1 MLRGD
6 TINGDTINFI
16 NREKE
21 LESLNKEYKKKNSFV
36 VLYGRRRVGK
46 TTLIKEFIKDKK
58 VFYFFADKQN
68 ENLQIERFKNQISE
82 RFKNEFLKKIEIKE
96 WDTLFDYLLTK
107 TQNEKFVLV
116 IDEFQYL
123 CMINKN
129 FSSIFQ
135 RIYDK
140 KLKDKNI
147 MIILCGSLI
156 SMIYSETLAYESPL
170 YGRRTA
176 QIKLQPIKFK
186 YYNKFFK
193 NKSIQDLI
201 ELYSITGGIPKY
213 ILSLDRDKSA
223 LYNIE
228 NNILDKNN
236 YLYSEPKFLLQEEV
250 NDLSRYFSILNAISI
265 GHTKMSAISSYLQIN
280 AGGLSPYI
288 SKLIDLD
295 ILEKEVPITENI
307 ENTKKVLYKIKDN
320 YLKFWFS
327 YVYPYQSYLEIEN
340 LTYIKNKIENEFD
353 LYVSKIYED
362 LARESIWENINFPLF
377 KVGRWWD
384 KNTEIDIVALGEDN
398 KIVFGECKY
407 SNKQVGLNILNELK
421 EKSKKVIWNNNK
433 REEYYILFSKS
444 GFSQDLIEL
453 AKKERNI
460 LLKELL

>member
-1 MLRGD
+1 M
-6 TINGDTINFI
+6 
-16 NREKE
+16 
-21 LESLNKEYKKKNSFV
+21 
-36 VLYGRRRVGK
+36 
-46 TTLIKEFIKDKK
+46 
-58 VFYFFADKQN
+58 
-68 ENLQIERFKNQISE
+68 
-82 RFKNEFLKKIEIKE
+82 
-96 WDTLFDYLLTK
+96 
-107 TQNEKFVLV
+107 
-116 IDEFQYL
+116 
-123 CMINKN
+123 
-129 FSSIFQ
+129 
-135 RIYDK
+135 
-140 KLKDKNI
+140 
-147 MIILCGSLI
+147 
-156 SMIYSETLAYESPL
+156 
-170 YGRRTA
+170 
-176 QIKLQPIKFK
+176 
-186 YYNKFFK
+186 
-193 NKSIQDLI
+193 
-201 ELYSITGGIPKY
+201 
-213 ILSLDRDKSA
+213 
-223 LYNIE
+223 
-228 NNILDKNN
+228 
-236 YLYSEPKFLLQEEV
+236 YSEPKFLLQEEV

-295 ILEKEVPITENI
+295 ILEKESPITENI

-444 GFSQDLIEL
+444 SFSQDLIEL
-453 AKKERNI
+453 VKKESNI
-460 LLKELL
+460 ILKELL

>member
-1 MLRGD
+1 M
-6 TINGDTINFI
+6 NFI
-16 NREKE
+16 DREKE

-82 RFKNEFLKKIEIKE
+82 RFKDEFLKKIEIKE

-362 LARESIWENINFPLF
+362 LARESIWENAPFPLL

-384 KNTEIDIVALGEDN
+384 KEIEIGIIGLGENN

-407 SNKQVGLNILNELK
+407 SKKLIGLNILNELK
-421 EKSKKVIWNNNK
+421 EKSKKVIWNNDK

-444 GFSQDLIEL
+444 GFSEDLIEL
-453 AKKERNI
+453 AKNTNNI
-460 LLKELL
+460 ILKKLV

>member
-1 MLRGD
+1 MLR
-6 TINGDTINFI
+6 GDTINFI

-21 LESLNKEYKKKNSFV
+21 LETLNKEYKKDNSFV

-46 TTLIKEFIKDKK
+46 TT
-58 VFYFFADKQN
+58 
-68 ENLQIERFKNQISE
+68 
-82 RFKNEFLKKIEIKE
+82 
-96 WDTLFDYLLTK
+96 
-107 TQNEKFVLV
+107 
-116 IDEFQYL
+116 
-123 CMINKN
+123 
-129 FSSIFQ
+129 IFQ
-135 RIYDK
+135 RIYDE

-156 SMIYSETLAYESPL
+156 SMIYSEALAYESPL

-186 YYNKFFK
+186 YYNKFFN

-213 ILSLDRDKSA
+213 ILSLDGDKSA
-223 LYNIE
+223 LYNIK
-228 NNILDKNN
+228 NNIFDKNN

-362 LARESIWENINFPLF
+362 LARESIWENTPFPLL

-384 KNTEIDIVALGEDN
+384 KEIEIDIVGLGENN

-407 SNKQVGLNILNELK
+407 SKKLIGLNILNELK
-421 EKSKKVIWNNNK
+421 EKSKKVIWNNDK

-444 GFSQDLIEL
+444 GFSEDLIEL
-453 AKKERNI
+453 AKNTNNI
-460 LLKELL
+460 ILKKLV

>member
-1 MLRGD
+1 M
-6 TINGDTINFI
+6 NFI
-16 NREKE
+16 DREKE
-21 LESLNKEYKKKNSFV
+21 LETLNKEYKKDNSFV

-82 RFKNEFLKKIEIKE
+82 YFKDEFLKKIEIKD

-107 TQNEKFVLV
+107 ISNEKFIFI

-123 CMINKN
+123 CMINKD

-156 SMIYSETLAYESPL
+156 SMMYSETLAYESPL

-186 YYNKFFK
+186 YYSKFFK
-193 NKSIQDLI
+193 NKSIQNLI
-201 ELYSITGGIPKY
+201 ELYSITGGVPKY

-228 NNILDKNN
+228 NNIFDKNN

-362 LARESIWENINFPLF
+362 LARESIWENIEFPLF

-384 KNTEIDIVALGEDN
+384 KNTEIDIVGLGEDN
-398 KIVFGECKY
+398 KIIFGECKY
-407 SNKQVGLNILNELK
+407 SKKSIDLNVLKELK
-421 EKSKKVIWNNNK
+421 DKSKKVIWNNDK

-444 GFSQDLIEL
+444 GFSEDLIEL
-453 AKKERNI
+453 AKKENNI
-460 LLKELL
+460 VLKKLM

>member
-1 MLRGD
+1 M
-6 TINGDTINFI
+6 NFI

-320 YLKFWFS
+320 YLKFCFS

-362 LARESIWENINFPLF
+362 LARESIWENAPFPLL

-384 KNTEIDIVALGEDN
+384 KEIEIGIIGLGENN

-407 SNKQVGLNILNELK
+407 SKKLIGLNILNELK
-421 EKSKKVIWNNNK
+421 EKSKKVIWNNDK

-444 GFSQDLIEL
+444 GFSEDLIEL
-453 AKKERNI
+453 AKNTNNI
-460 LLKELL
+460 ILKKLV